1 MHAIEISDFEIIL
14 PIVTPLVH
22 FLESL
27 VFYNGF
33 VSNLISLDI
42 MIVGI
47 VVPLGFSAVSG
58 SLREYGEYGYNLYTS
73 EWRVK
78 LLIPAVL
85 IHLALSIG
93 YNALHLTPAQT
104 DMGWL
109 LVLVWSQTN
118 SVHLI

>member
-1 MHAIEISDFEIIL
+1 MHDIQLYDFEIII

-58 SLREYGEYGYNLYTS
+58 SLREYGEYGCVESDQFGSFDLN
-73 EWRVK
+73 K
-78 LLIPAVL
+78 
-85 IHLALSIG
+85 
-93 YNALHLTPAQT
+93 
-104 DMGWL
+104 
-109 LVLVWSQTN
+109 
-118 SVHLI
+118 